1 MGVYNTNRL
10 THMYNRL
17 ELNHGRP
24 VLEDIDDTAHH
35 LTRLVS
41 TIIPETPNEQA
52 TYRYMILPQK
62 FSHVLHGMPPIS
74 SDEPPQ
80 LDFVKTYDELVEQW
94 VTSVSYDIPRFTCV
108 MKERVVRGIALDL
121 LLSSLVR
128 ISNAPSSNAALQPV
142 ETTDEAKPTEEEPMS
157 SQNFPTTLPSSQ
169 LPSSQITATQGDTSQ
184 GLSETS
190 PKDTTSHSFS
200 GLSAFTTFKQP
211 RPMARNV
218 ANLLSHWKTGADPAA
233 YEWQKTSNMLEEE
246 EARRT
251 GGPSLPRRRSRSRK
265 RSQPPTV
272 PETTSMP
279 GTPIALSIRTWGSQP
294 ADSLPA
300 PSFPLPSSQ
309 PTLDELPM
317 TQMERGMFGAREV
330 KSQKPKKKRRAAGF

>member
-1 MGVYNTNRL
+1 M
-10 THMYNRL
+10 
-17 ELNHGRP
+17 NHGRP
-24 VLEDIDDTAHH
+24 VLEDIDDTAYH

-41 TIIPETPNEQA
+41 TIVPETPSEQA
-52 TYRYMILPQK
+52 PYRYMILPQR

-74 SDEPPQ
+74 SDEPSQ
-80 LDFVKTYDELVEQW
+80 LDFVRTYDQLVEQW
-94 VTSVSYDIPRFTCV
+94 VTSVSHDIPRFTCV

-128 ISNAPSSNAALQPV
+128 ISNAPGSKATLQPV
-142 ETTDEAKPTEEEPMS
+142 EATDEALPAEEERMS
-157 SQNFPTTLPSSQ
+157 SQNLIPSSQ
-169 LPSSQITATQGDTSQ
+169 LPSSQLTATQGNSSQ
-184 GLSETS
+184 GPSQRS
-190 PKDTTSHSFS
+190 PKDTTNHSYS

-218 ANLLSHWKTGADPAA
+218 ANLLSHWKPGADPAA

-251 GGPSLPRRRSRSRK
+251 GGPSIPRRSRSRR

-272 PETTSMP
+272 PEATSMP
-279 GTPIALSIRTWGSQP
+279 GTPIAPSIRTWGSQP
-294 ADSLPA
+294 ADALPA
-300 PSFPLPSSQ
+300 LPLPSSQ
-309 PTLDELPM
+309 PTLEELPM
-317 TQMERGMFGAREV
+317 TQMERGVFGAREV